1 VSASPASDGYDE
13 LTVFERTETGDAALA
28 APPPGLDRAS
38 LRLLTLIDGQRS
50 LADLPRFARAGEL
63 DRIVAILCERGL
75 VELRGQADLHDA
87 QARQQRLADE
97 RAMLEHMKQQ
107 LRGVFNRELGH
118 AGEIWEARV
127 ADCVS
132 IEVLR
137 QVLREAIDV
146 LYFRGGGEPARRV
159 VALVKP
165 LFRQSPG
172 SP

>member
-1 VSASPASDGYDE
+1 MSARPASGDFDE

-50 LADLPRFARAGEL
+50 LSDLPRFARSGEL
-63 DRIVAILCERGL
+63 DRIVGLLRERGL
-75 VELRGQADLHDA
+75 VALRGQADLPDH
-87 QARQQRLADE
+87 QARQQRLASE
-97 RAMLEHMKQQ
+97 RATLEHMKRE
-107 LRGVFNRELGH
+107 LRGVFNRELGQ
-118 AGEIWEARV
+118 AGAVWEARV
-127 ADCVS
+127 EDCVTV
-132 IEVLR
+132 EVLR

-165 LFRQSPG
+165 LFRQSP
-172 SP
+172 S

>member
-1 VSASPASDGYDE
+1 MNAGDGMREFDE

-63 DRIVAILCERGL
+63 DRLVSILRGRGL
-75 VELRGQADLHDA
+75 VALRGKVAQPDA
-87 QARQQRLADE
+87 LARRQRIAAE
-97 RAMLEHMKQQ
+97 RAMLAQLKRE
-107 LRGVFNRELGH
+107 LRGVFIHELGH
-118 AGEIWEARV
+118 AGEVWEARV
-127 ADCVS
+127 QDCVS

-165 LFRQSPG
+165 LFRQSER
-172 SP
+172 

>member
-1 VSASPASDGYDE
+1 VNAGPAANGFDE
-13 LTVFERTETGDAALA
+13 LAVFERTETGDAALA

-38 LRLLTLIDGQRS
+38 LRLLMLIDGQRS

-63 DRIVAILCERGL
+63 DRIVGMLRRRGL
-75 VELRGQADLHDA
+75 VELRGKAALPDT
-87 QARQQRLADE
+87 QARQRRLASE
-97 RAMLEHMKQQ
+97 RAMLEDMKRQ

-165 LFRQSPG
+165 LFRQPPEG
-172 SP
+172 V

>member
-1 VSASPASDGYDE
+1 MNADTGMRAFDE
-13 LTVFERTETGDAALA
+13 LTVFERTATGDAALA

-63 DRIVAILCERGL
+63 DRLVAMLRGRGL
-75 VELRGQADLHDA
+75 VELRGQADQPDA
-87 QARQQRLADE
+87 LARQRRIAAD
-97 RAMLEHMKQQ
+97 RAMLEQLKRE

-118 AGEIWEARV
+118 AGEVWEARV
-127 ADCVS
+127 QDCVS
-132 IEVLR
+132 TEVLR

-146 LYFRGGGEPARRV
+146 LYFRGGDEPARRV

-165 LFRQSPG
+165 LFRQAPA
-172 SP
+172 

>member
-1 VSASPASDGYDE
+1 MSVQPAPDDFDE

-63 DRIVAILCERGL
+63 DRIVGMLRERGL
-75 VELRGQADLHDA
+75 VAQRGQADLPDA
-87 QARQQRLADE
+87 QARQQQLASE
-97 RAMLEHMKQQ
+97 RAMLERMKGE

-118 AGEIWEARV
+118 AGAVWEARV
-127 ADCVS
+127 EDCVS

-165 LFRQSPG
+165 LFRQPPS
-172 SP
+172 

>member
-1 VSASPASDGYDE
+1 MSARPTPGGFDE

-50 LADLPRFARAGEL
+50 LSDLPRFARAGEL
-63 DRIVAILCERGL
+63 DRIVGILRERGL
-75 VELRGQADLHDA
+75 VALRGQADLPDVQA
-87 QARQQRLADE
+87 QQQRRASE
-97 RAMLEHMKQQ
+97 RAMLAHMKRE

-118 AGEIWEARV
+118 AGAVWEARV
-127 ADCVS
+127 EDCVS
-132 IEVLR
+132 IEILR

-159 VALVKP
+159 VTLVKP
-165 LFRQSPG
+165 LFRQSP
-172 SP
+172 P